1 MNSCLHVRLSTCKHS
16 AACTAAQGNLLV
28 DVPRWTPLLAQ
39 RLQQLGGVRWVFLTH
54 RDDVSDHAAWA
65 AHFPACQR
73 IIHAKEVNRRQ
84 GTE

>member
-1 MNSCLHVRLSTCKHS
+1 M
-16 AACTAAQGNLLV
+16 